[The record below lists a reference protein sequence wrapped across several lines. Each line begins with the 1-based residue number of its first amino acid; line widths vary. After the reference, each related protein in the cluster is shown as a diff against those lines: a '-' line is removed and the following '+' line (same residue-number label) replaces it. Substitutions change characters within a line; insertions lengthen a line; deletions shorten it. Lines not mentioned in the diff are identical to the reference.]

1 MEKSKVE
8 IVKKEY
14 PNINE
19 SVIDS
24 ILENREDKK
33 YLLERYR
40 KLENHI
46 DWFVS
51 NMELNELKNRQFMY
65 SYLEERELISKVI

>member
-1 MEKSKVE
+1 MKVMKTSL
-8 IVKKEY
+8 KKEY

-24 ILENREDKK
+24 ILKNREDKK

-40 KLENHI
+40 KLVNHI
-46 DWFVS
+46 DWFVN
-51 NMELNELKNRQFMY
+51 NMSLHELKNRQFMY
-65 SYLEERELISKVI
+65 SYLEEQRLLSRVI

>member
-1 MEKSKVE
+1 MKSQ
-8 IVKKEY
+8 VKKEY

-24 ILENREDKK
+24 ILKNRENKK

-40 KLENHI
+40 KLSNHI
-46 DWFVS
+46 DWFVN
-51 NMELNELKNRQFMY
+51 NMQLHELKNRQLMY
-65 SYLEERELISKVI
+65 SYLEERQLISGVI

>member
-1 MEKSKVE
+1 MKDLLE
-8 IVKKEY
+8 VKKEY

-24 ILENREDKK
+24 ILENRENKK

-40 KLENHI
+40 KLGNHI
-46 DWFVS
+46 DWFVN
-51 NMELNELKNRQFMY
+51 NMTLDELKNRQLMY
-65 SYLEERELISKVI
+65 SYLEEQQLMSRVI